1 MAFGDE
7 FNSSD
12 DNFSEEEKQ
21 VLELF
26 CKCRDKVLT
35 PMEALTNLTDLM
47 KQGSEVIE
55 DAKV

>member
-12 DNFSEEEKQ
+12 DNFSEEEKH
-21 VLELF
+21 VLDLF

-35 PMEALTNLTDLM
+35 PMEAFTELS
-47 KQGSEVIE
+47 KKIEQEREVIE